1 MMPCRV
7 LVVCRCIYD
16 SNKPTAK
23 ACSDAPLGEE
33 LYLYLKGFD
42 GFTLKADGWKR
53 DMR

>member
-1 MMPCRV
+1 MSDVCPCNCDDV
-7 LVVCRCIYD
+7 EMILA
-16 SNKPTAK
+16 SKPA
-23 ACSDAPLGEE
+23 APQGEE